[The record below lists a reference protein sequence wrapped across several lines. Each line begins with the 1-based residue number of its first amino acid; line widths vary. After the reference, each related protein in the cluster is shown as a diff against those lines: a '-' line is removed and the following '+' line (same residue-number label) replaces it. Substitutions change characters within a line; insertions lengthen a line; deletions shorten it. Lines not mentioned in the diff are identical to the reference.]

1 MPATPAPP
9 ASQTLERQQQTRQR
23 STALIGIGF
32 PTLVVFGAAAVHA
45 AEWTLVALVALTLA
59 LILGGFCALRLNCP
73 TNLAVRPSVLAYT
86 LLLLYVVLHS
96 GDEHSRALWFFS
108 LPVVSVMLLD
118 PREGLAWA
126 VGATILAAG
135 LMLLSDGAWGTS
147 HYSTAFVL
155 RFTITAL
162 LIAGALFWSEIL
174 LLRYQSRS
182 SLQTAALQDE
192 TARLEHEITRRG
204 ALERELRL
212 LASTDALTQLLNR
225 RAFMESLQREMARS
239 SRNGRPLTLAILDI
253 DHFKKI
259 NDRCGHPVGDTVLV
273 FLAQFLKLS
282 LRTVDLVGR
291 IGGEEFAIALVE
303 TDADGARQVID
314 RLFSH
319 LRALSPEGES
329 EDNLSVSISLGATT
343 VLPGDTLDGAIL
355 RADEAL
361 YAAKEAGRD
370 QYRWR

>member
-1 MPATPAPP
+1 M
-9 ASQTLERQQQTRQR
+9 
-23 STALIGIGF
+23 
-32 PTLVVFGAAAVHA
+32 PTLTLFGVAAANA
-45 AEWTLVALVALTLA
+45 GEWPLVALVAITVSVITA
-59 LILGGFCALRLNCP
+59 SFFALRLGYP
-73 TNLAVRPSVLAYT
+73 ANLTVRPSVLAYT
-86 LLLLYVVLHS
+86 VLLLYVVLHS

-108 LPVVSVMLLD
+108 LPLISVMLLD

-126 VGATILAAG
+126 VGATVLAVG
-135 LMLLSDGAWGTS
+135 LMVHAGGYWGTS
-147 HYSTAFVL
+147 AYSAAFII
-155 RFTITAL
+155 RFAITAL

-174 LLRYQSRS
+174 LLRYQRQAAR
-182 SLQTAALQDE
+182 QTAALQDE
-192 TARLEHEITRRG
+192 TARLEHEIIRRG

-239 SRNGRPLTLAILDI
+239 CRNGQPLTLAILDI

-303 TDADGARQVID
+303 TDAEAAKLVIE
-314 RLFSH
+314 RLLVR
-319 LRALSPEGES
+319 LRALSPDS
-329 EDNLSVSISLGATT
+329 TDDSNLSVSVSLGATA
-343 VLPGDTLDGAIL
+343 VRPGDTLDSAIL

-361 YAAKEAGRD
+361 YAAKNGGRD